1 MNGHMHANQKRP
13 NDWTFSLERNIQ
25 FFKVYEGYKSHTNK
39 GYTIQRWDTT
49 QKLMV
54 LVQT

>member
-1 MNGHMHANQKRP
+1 MVTCMQIKKGQMTEHLVLRE
-13 NDWTFSLERNIQ
+13 TFN

-49 QKLMV
+49 QKLIV
-54 LVQT
+54 LVHT